1 MSSVAILVDLA
12 EFGHNIHY
20 TDANIAK
27 QQSEQNNCTV
37 TESSQDVSALTLDE
51 ARHYD
56 ARQDNALLA
65 ELVEVITTGDEQ
77 ALGQLY
83 DLTVNRVY
91 SLAYAMTNN
100 ANDAEDIVSDVYW
113 QIWQKASQYN
123 PARGPVIA
131 WLLIHCRSLALDLLR
146 RRRRQQTGQA
156 KLEQQLL
163 TEDTETSIDIGAD
176 DLLNLLQEGTAVH
189 KALQQLSEIQQ
200 QLIALAFFRDM
211 SHAEIAAA
219 VQLPLGTVKSHIR
232 RGLQILRLHIEL

>member
-1 MSSVAILVDLA
+1 MSTSAVLVDLA

-20 TDANIAK
+20 TDTVK
-27 QQSEQNNCTV
+27 QQSKQSRAV
-37 TESSQDVSALTLDE
+37 TESPPDVISPTLDNF
-51 ARHYD
+51 R
-56 ARQDNALLA
+56 
-65 ELVEVITTGDEQ
+65 LVELTKAITAGDEQ

-91 SLAYAMTNN
+91 SLAYVMTNN
-100 ANDAEDIVSDVYW
+100 ASDAEDIVSDVYW
-113 QIWQKASQYN
+113 QIWQKASQYD

-146 RRRRQQTGQA
+146 RRRSQQTGQA

-163 TEDTETSIDIGAD
+163 IEDAEASIEIGAD
-176 DLLNLLQEGTAVH
+176 DLLNLVQQGTAVH
-189 KALQQLSEIQQ
+189 NALKQLSEIQQ

-211 SHAEIAAA
+211 SHGEIAAA

-232 RGLQILRLHIEL
+232 RGLKTLRLHIEL